1 MQKGTR
7 RSLFHDE
14 ASSYKNLVGL
24 RKPEKNV
31 AVTEVRNFPFPRNL
45 LRQSSYFILCRIF
58 MLNIRTL
65 CQRAVFLCKKI
76 KIRPL
81 SVTEMFRWFSAG
93 KD

>member
-14 ASSYKNLVGL
+14 ASFYKNLVGL

-45 LRQSSYFILCRIF
+45 LKQ
-58 MLNIRTL
+58 
-65 CQRAVFLCKKI
+65 
-76 KIRPL
+76 
-81 SVTEMFRWFSAG
+81 
-93 KD
+93 

>member
-1 MQKGTR
+1 MQKGIR

-58 MLNIRTL
+58 MLNIRYAKGL
-65 CQRAVFLCKKI
+65 FSCAKKI
-76 KIRPL
+76 KICTTFIDYR
-81 SVTEMFRWFSAG
+81 
-93 KD
+93 